1 MEQIKIKNIVVTG
14 FGPFGEHKINASW
27 EAVKELSKISNDKL
41 KNKYEVNL
49 IIEEIPVAYD
59 HVDSRV
65 PQLWKEYDPLFMIH
79 VGVSGGAKC
88 LTIENRAHGYGYL
101 KKDVKQC
108 SPCEGSDC
116 EVALATEIDVK
127 KICEEVNKK
136 KFCEACVS
144 DDAGRYLCEYTY
156 FQSLRVQC
164 KKTIFVHV
172 PDFDVY
178 PTSVTA
184 QGLDSIVCHLL
195 ENLS

>member
-1 MEQIKIKNIVVTG
+1 
-14 FGPFGEHKINASW
+14 
-27 EAVKELSKISNDKL
+27 
-41 KNKYEVNL
+41 
-49 IIEEIPVAYD
+49 
-59 HVDSRV
+59 
-65 PQLWKEYDPLFMIH
+65 MIH
-79 VGVSGGAKC
+79 VGVSGAAKC
-88 LTIENRAHGYGYL
+88 LTIENKAHGYGYSR
-101 KKDVKQC
+101 KDVQEC
-108 SPCEGSDC
+108 CPCEGSDC